1 MNTGVNERGFLSL
14 KVLLMLVIAGCFFT
28 FGFITVPTYL
38 DNRFVESALKTA
50 GEMEPSL
57 HKLSKSEIKGRIQKV
72 FTLNNVRGEP
82 SEAIEVVRLKEKT
95 FVNVNY
101 AVRKNLFR
109 NLDVIMT
116 FENQLDSSRPDLC
129 CKPVKIPEKNQ
140 SERH

>member
-14 KVLLMLVIAGCFFT
+14 KVLLILVIAGCFFT

-95 FVNVNY
+95 LVNVNY

-129 CKPVKIPEKNQ
+129 CKPVKIPEKKQ
-140 SERH
+140 SEQH

>member
-14 KVLLMLVIAGCFFT
+14 KVLLILVIAGCFFT

-116 FENQLDSSRPDLC
+116 FENQLDSSRPDLFGSLILYISG
-129 CKPVKIPEKNQ
+129 KSDVG
-140 SERH
+140 